1 MAWRIGALDGAGL
14 DPSFDWLSWWL
25 VGVFWGSETRQRA
38 TGGRDPAVVADDPP
52 ATTWPAGRLVEQRR
66 HGPGLVQL
74 ATGERATQL
83 PAPARRLANAPAQRY
98 SLVVCVLEGSS
109 QAELA
114 SLEAAVFALRG
125 SMDQVL
131 RSSKYS
137 SGFENDLKS
146 RNGPGAEILVG
157 QIVQNWSNRVA

>member
-1 MAWRIGALDGAGL
+1 M
-14 DPSFDWLSWWL
+14 

-52 ATTWPAGRLVEQRR
+52 AQRRGPAGRLVEQRR

-98 SLVVCVLEGSS
+98 PLVVCVLEGSS

-114 SLEAAVFALRG
+114 SLEAAVL
-125 SMDQVL
+125 L
-131 RSSKYS
+131 
-137 SGFENDLKS
+137 
-146 RNGPGAEILVG
+146 
-157 QIVQNWSNRVA
+157 